1 MEPAR
6 SRPPAPSSSYDQPT
20 LSRLGQPTVLV
31 IDDEE
36 SMRYSLARGLRREG
50 FTCVTSET
58 GRAGVDRF
66 MDGGIDA
73 VLTDVRLPDL
83 SGIDIVSVLGEIN
96 PDVPVIVMTG
106 YGTMDTALEV
116 MRRGAVD
123 FVAKPLVV
131 EDVIRTISRA
141 IEERRSKHEN
151 RRLRAIVERTMSPEK
166 FRAVQDE
173 LAARDV
179 SATHNVPPTHINRAI
194 SQNGYSAS
202 PSQGT
207 DAQTPTRREVDAK
220 ITERTFRAA
229 MPVTPSGQPWPLRDA
244 VRLFETA
251 YVKDLLRRAE
261 GNIAAASRLAGIS
274 RPNFHKK
281 LKNLDVDAQPFKDA
295 AKRGRSQSM

>member
-6 SRPPAPSSSYDQPT
+6 SHPPASRTGLSPSNLAP
-20 LSRLGQPTVLV
+20 GHEQPTVLV

-50 FTCVTSET
+50 FSCVTTET

-66 MDGGIDA
+66 MEGGIDA

-83 SGIDIVSVLGEIN
+83 SGIDIVSVLGEIRA
-96 PDVPVIVMTG
+96 DVPVIVMTG

-141 IEERRSKHEN
+141 IAERRSKHEN

-166 FRAVQDE
+166 FGAVQKE

-179 SATHNVPPTHINRAI
+179 
-194 SQNGYSAS
+194 
-202 PSQGT
+202 
-207 DAQTPTRREVDAK
+207 TPTVRPTAPASENDDSHLDGSRRGEIDAAV
-220 ITERTFRAA
+220 TEASFRAA
-229 MPVTPSGQPWPLRDA
+229 MPATPSGQPWPLREA

-251 YVKDLLRRAE
+251 YVKDLLMRAE

-281 LKNLDVDAQPFKDA
+281 LKNLGVDAQPFKDA
-295 AKRGRSQSM
+295 AKRGRSQSL